1 MGWPWL
7 PLATPWFRQW
17 NYPYLLS
24 DYWANNDNVRKALHC
39 IYAREALENGVVVPT
54 IYLIQWIFDY
64 HVNLSDKGYRSLI
77 YSGDHDISIP
87 FLDTQAWIRA
97 LNYSIVDDWRQW
109 HTDDQVAGYSHN
121 YS

>member
-1 MGWPWL
+1 MFAKL
-7 PLATPWFRQW
+7 
-17 NYPYLLS
+17 
-24 DYWANNDNVRKALHC
+24 C
-39 IYAREALENGVVVPT
+39 IAYTRALENGVVVPT